1 MLIHPSH
8 QPAARQA
15 IRAVVALFVLLLLVM
30 ALPMLPGLQGVSHYL
45 PLHMALET
53 LAIVVA
59 ALTFGMAWSVRREQL
74 PLNALLLGC
83 AFLGVGLLDFSHMLS
98 YSGMPDFITPNTSD
112 KAIHYWLSARLL
124 SALALLAV
132 AWLPWGST
140 ATRSQATLMTAAV
153 LVLVAALHGL
163 FFLAP
168 HLLPVTFVPG
178 GGLTAF
184 KIAFE
189 YTLMALY
196 LAAAARLLWHMR
208 RQRSF
213 NASGLFAAACV
224 MAASFSLP
232 VTPASPTS
240 TTSRATLQSAGL
252 RLPRGFVKRATAI
265 HLAAQLAR
273 QRGRWCPAR
282 PLLELDDDGRYIDAR
297 AGHAGALVAP
307 TVSLLGKTLQEALPA
322 EAARISLAAL
332 DEARQTGFSRG
343 RVVALEVPD
352 GQRWFELSVARMAP
366 QPGQGPRYVVISR
379 DITQRLQSEGH
390 AQASQAVAQNPTH
403 RHHRPA
409 RPH

>member
-1 MLIHPSH
+1 MLFHPSH
-8 QPAARQA
+8 QTAARQA

-83 AFLGVGLLDFSHMLS
+83 AFLGVGLLDFSHLLS
-98 YSGMPDFITPNTSD
+98 YSGMPDFITPNTSE
-112 KAIHYWLSARLL
+112 KAIYYWLSARLL

-140 ATRSQATLMTAAV
+140 ATRSQATLLTAAV

-178 GGLTAF
+178 GGLTSF

-224 MAASFSLP
+224 MAQSEFFFTRYTGVTDIYNLTGHFYKVLAYAFLYRAVFVETVQRPYALTAPPTPRAASSLP
-232 VTPASPTS
+232 PARAPACRMNGWHLATASSPPTPCSSNPRWARASP
-240 TTSRATLQSAGL
+240 
-252 RLPRGFVKRATAI
+252 
-265 HLAAQLAR
+265 
-273 QRGRWCPAR
+273 
-282 PLLELDDDGRYIDAR
+282 
-297 AGHAGALVAP
+297 
-307 TVSLLGKTLQEALPA
+307 
-322 EAARISLAAL
+322 
-332 DEARQTGFSRG
+332 
-343 RVVALEVPD
+343 
-352 GQRWFELSVARMAP
+352 
-366 QPGQGPRYVVISR
+366 
-379 DITQRLQSEGH
+379 
-390 AQASQAVAQNPTH
+390 
-403 RHHRPA
+403 
-409 RPH
+409 

>member
-15 IRAVVALFVLLLLVM
+15 IRAVVALLVLLLLVM

-98 YSGMPDFITPNTSD
+98 YSGMPDFITPNTSE

-178 GGLTAF
+178 GGLTSF

-224 MAASFSLP
+224 MAQSEFFFTRYTG
-232 VTPASPTS
+232 VTDIYNLTGHFYKVLAYAFLYRAVFVETVQRPYTLLRNSQ
-240 TTSRATLQSAGL
+240 RQLQATLDA
-252 RLPRGFVKRATAI
+252 LPD
-265 HLAAQLAR
+265 
-273 QRGRWCPAR
+273 

-332 DEARQTGFSRG
+332 DEART
-343 RVVALEVPD
+343 PD
-352 GQRWFELSVARMAP
+352 
-366 QPGQGPRYVVISR
+366 
-379 DITQRLQSEGH
+379 RLL
-390 AQASQAVAQNPTH
+390 
-403 RHHRPA
+403 A
-409 RPH
+409 RPRGCPGGARRPTLV